1 MRGGG
6 GRPEGSWL
14 IREGHRFASRRR
26 GRAFECGEAGN
37 WDLAKKLKPLITE
50 PTVSVNIKYG
60 PQKEVQDFARFLM
73 FSNHSV
79 PLSIEE
85 GTGGTS

>member
-1 MRGGG
+1 MVIALPHEGVA
-6 GRPEGSWL
+6 GR
-14 IREGHRFASRRR
+14 
-26 GRAFECGEAGN
+26 FECGEAGN
-37 WDLAKKLKPLITE
+37 WDLAKKLKPLVTE

-73 FSNHSV
+73 FSNHSP

>member
-1 MRGGG
+1 MA
-6 GRPEGSWL
+6 GRFEG
-14 IREGHRFASRRR
+14 
-26 GRAFECGEAGN
+26 GEAGN
-37 WDLAKKLKPLITE
+37 WHLATKLKPLMTE

-73 FSNHSV
+73 FSNHSA

>member
-6 GRPEGSWL
+6 GRPVGSFIALPHEGV
-14 IREGHRFASRRR
+14 A
-26 GRAFECGEAGN
+26 GRFECGEAGN
-37 WDLAKKLKPLITE
+37 WDLAKKLKPLVTE

-73 FSNHSV
+73 FSNHSA

>member
-1 MRGGG
+1 M
-6 GRPEGSWL
+6 S
-14 IREGHRFASRRR
+14 
-26 GRAFECGEAGN
+26 GEARN
-37 WDLAKKLKPLITE
+37 WDLAKKLKLLITE

-73 FSNHSV
+73 FSNHSA

-85 GTGGTS
+85 GTGGAS

>member
-1 MRGGG
+1 
-6 GRPEGSWL
+6 
-14 IREGHRFASRRR
+14 
-26 GRAFECGEAGN
+26 
-37 WDLAKKLKPLITE
+37 LAKKLKLLITE

-73 FSNHSV
+73 FSNHSA

-85 GTGGTS
+85 GTGGAS